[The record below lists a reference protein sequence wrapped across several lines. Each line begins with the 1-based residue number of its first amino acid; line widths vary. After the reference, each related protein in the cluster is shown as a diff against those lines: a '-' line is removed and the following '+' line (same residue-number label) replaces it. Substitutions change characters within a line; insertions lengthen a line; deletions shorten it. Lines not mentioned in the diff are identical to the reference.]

1 MKRTTLLAAI
11 SLMFTVNAMAGEP
24 VVPAHAQA
32 LNKGLVVAVTE
43 PGAGAADTAWLLA
56 NQAAD
61 GYEVPVLL
69 VLKPETRTDLLN
81 NLKLSAADLPA
92 LIFLDSNGSERG
104 RVVDT
109 APAIKVFEKTR
120 ESKVSMN

>member
-24 VVPAHAQA
+24 VVPTPQA

-69 VLKPETRTDLLN
+69 VLKPETRADILN